1 MSILLYALASLGLLA
16 SYLTWA
22 SIKNVPVAYEDE
34 EGFHIVRCDEC
45 TRFKKCG
52 QKRLCVL
59 GYPTR
64 PSFFHGRRPASRSS
78 VQGSPS

>member
-1 MSILLYALASLGLLA
+1 MSILFYVLASLGLVA

-22 SIKNVPVAYEDE
+22 ANKNAPVAYEDE
-34 EGFHIVRCDEC
+34 DGFHIVRCNEC
-45 TRFKKCG
+45 NRFKKCG

-64 PSFFHGRRPASRSS
+64 SSFFHGRRPARTCP
-78 VQGSPS
+78 VQGSTL